1 MCRHR
6 CNSISH
12 RWMWVVK
19 EMAAAL
25 EEKPGMREDVV
36 KQTKIELRS
45 VLEAHNNNT
54 KTFDLEKKKNLK
66 QE

>member
-1 MCRHR
+1 
-6 CNSISH
+6 
-12 RWMWVVK
+12 
-19 EMAAAL
+19 MAAAL

-54 KTFDLEKKKNLK
+54 KTFDQEKKKNLK